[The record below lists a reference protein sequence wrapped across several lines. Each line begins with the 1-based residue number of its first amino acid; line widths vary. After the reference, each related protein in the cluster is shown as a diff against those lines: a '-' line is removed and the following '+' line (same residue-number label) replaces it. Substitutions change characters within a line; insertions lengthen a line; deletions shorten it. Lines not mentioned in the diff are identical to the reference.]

1 MARVRDLGLPGRCAV
16 LAGVGAVRSRRG
28 LDYVRDK
35 VPGVHVPDEVYRR
48 LRAVPSDRTAVEG
61 AHLAAEIVE
70 QVREIPGVAG
80 VHLLVAGNEQA
91 VPGILDGA
99 GLGVGTEGHD
109 GR

>member
-1 MARVRDLGLPGRCAV
+1 MCNLRRTHAPFNGARHDYST
-16 LAGVGAVRSRRG
+16 AG
-28 LDYVRDK
+28 
-35 VPGVHVPDEVYRR
+35 RR
-48 LRAVPSDRTAVEG
+48 LRAIPSDRTAAEG
-61 AHLAAEIVE
+61 VLLAAEIVE

-99 GLGVGTEGHD
+99 GVRVDRD